1 MIRIAT
7 NLLDVPAEIIALL
20 YRYRYTIELFF
31 RFFKQALGCNHLLS
45 DHPNGIRIQTYFAVI
60 ASILIQLQTGR
71 RADKSTQFMIGLY
84 LTGVAELD
92 ELLAHV
98 NRPDN
103 RGVKLRAQEEM
114 LKKLGW

>member
-1 MIRIAT
+1 M
-7 NLLDVPAEIIALL
+7 
-20 YRYRYTIELFF
+20 
-31 RFFKQALGCNHLLS
+31 
-45 DHPNGIRIQTYFAVI
+45 I

-84 LTGVAELD
+84 LCGVAELD

-103 RGVKLRAQEEM
+103 RGVKLRAKDERWR
-114 LKKLGW
+114 KLGVN